1 MLASGEGERL
11 ARLAASCDDV
21 DQGNPAS
28 QRSFP
33 SWSDETLV
41 LCAISDE
48 GGDSGCQVLLCASAD
63 ENADMAARQG

>member
-1 MLASGEGERL
+1 MLASGKVS
-11 ARLAASCDDV
+11 AWPVPAASCDDV
-21 DQGNPAS
+21 DQGTPP
-28 QRSFP
+28 RRRFP